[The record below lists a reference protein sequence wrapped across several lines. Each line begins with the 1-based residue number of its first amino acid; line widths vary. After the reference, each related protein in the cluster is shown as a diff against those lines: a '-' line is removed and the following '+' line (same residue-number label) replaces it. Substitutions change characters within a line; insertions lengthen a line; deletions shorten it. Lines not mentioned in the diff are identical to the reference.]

1 MVVTGGAD
9 GIGRATAA
17 LLRSSGTEVVVV
29 DLPSRQPPNGPFV
42 GCDLSDPASI
52 DAAVRQLTGPW
63 DALCNVAGI
72 PGTRDPEQVIA
83 VNFLGLRHLTDSL
96 VPQMRPGGAIVSVAS
111 TAGMF
116 WLENYDMARALVDT
130 PTFEAGLEW
139 FVAKSNRYDAYS
151 LSKEAVIMYTL
162 LLGARRKDPRVR
174 CNVVSPGPVD
184 TAILPDFE
192 EHMGKDTIEFVRNVV
207 GRHGT
212 PDDIAPVI
220 AFLAGPEAAWV
231 DGINLVVDGGL
242 TNTMTLGDNPA

>member
-1 MVVTGGAD
+1 MG
-9 GIGRATAA
+9 
-17 LLRSSGTEVVVV
+17 
-29 DLPSRQPPNGPFV
+29 
-42 GCDLSDPASI
+42 
-52 DAAVRQLTGPW
+52 
-63 DALCNVAGI
+63 VAG
-72 PGTRDPEQVIA
+72 G
-83 VNFLGLRHLTDSL
+83 GLDRPAPRANDRL
-96 VPQMRPGGAIVSVAS
+96 VSSILDAGGAIVSVAS

-139 FVAKSNRYDAYS
+139 FATESHNYDAYN
-151 LSKEAVIMYTL
+151 LSKEAVILYTL
-162 LLGARRKDPRVR
+162 LLGARREDPRIR

-231 DGINLVVDGGL
+231 DGCGVLKGIVYVIAPLSKPGL
-242 TNTMTLGDNPA
+242 ATRVSWQSGLPF